1 MANKKQNYDISV
13 YTAIIA
19 KSTKKL
25 PENPE
30 IILFEIYKSDKK
42 ANLLQFFQNHR
53 RLGLNRPNFPKAM
66 LLAS

>member
-30 IILFEIYKSDKK
+30 IILFEIYRVIKRLTFYK
-42 ANLLQFFQNHR
+42 FFITT
-53 RLGLNRPNFPKAM
+53 AD
-66 LLAS
+66 